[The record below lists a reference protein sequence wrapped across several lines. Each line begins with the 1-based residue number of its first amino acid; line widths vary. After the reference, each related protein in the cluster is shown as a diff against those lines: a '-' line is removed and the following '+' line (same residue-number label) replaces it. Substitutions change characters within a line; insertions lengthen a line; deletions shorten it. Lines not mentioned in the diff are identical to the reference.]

1 MKVKITNLAKNPMQ
15 SGLAKSNLWLVS
27 TIEESQTRSINDL
40 TGWTSSNNTSTQLK
54 IKFSSKDEAIKYAK
68 QNNFDYVIYEARKS
82 TVKPKSYSENF
93 PSTIIS

>member
-68 QNNFDYVIYEARKS
+68 QNNFDYVICEARKS
-82 TVKPKSYSENF
+82 TVKAKSYSENF